1 MSKLKLIVDGGKA
14 TANPQVAQALGPLGI
29 MAKVLADINQKT
41 ASFNG
46 IKVPVEI
53 EVNKDKT
60 YNITIG
66 TPSASELIKNELKLE
81 KGAGYQ
87 NLEKVGNLA
96 FQDVIKLADMKK
108 EGLLVNTFKA
118 AIKTVLGTCNQMGI
132 LVENK
137 NPKDVSKE
145 VDTGIYDSLIN
156 KKDISVSKEKR
167 QELQIFLD
175 ETKQKLKADLD
186 KAKAAKE
193 EKKAKAAAAA
203 PTEGASGEAKQAAA
217 EKAPAEKKPAEKK
230 EAKK

>member
-14 TANPQVAQALGPLGI
+14 VANAQTAQQLGPLGI

-41 ASFNG
+41 VSFSG

-66 TPSASELIKNELKLE
+66 TPSASELVKTELKIEL
-81 KGAGYQ
+81 GAGYQ

-96 FQDVIKLADMKK
+96 FQDIIKIADMKK
-108 EGLLVNTFKA
+108 EGLLVNSFKA
-118 AIKTVLGTCNQMGI
+118 AIKTILGTCNQMGV

-137 NPKDVSKE
+137 NPKDISKE
-145 VDTGIYDSLIN
+145 VDMGIYDSLIN
-156 KKDISVSKEKR
+156 KKDISVSNEKK
-167 QELQIFLD
+167 QELQAFLE
-175 ETKQKLKADLD
+175 ETNKKLKSELD

-203 PTEGASGEAKQAAA
+203 PTEGAPGEAKPAAA
-217 EKAPAEKKPAEKK
+217 APAEKKPAEKK